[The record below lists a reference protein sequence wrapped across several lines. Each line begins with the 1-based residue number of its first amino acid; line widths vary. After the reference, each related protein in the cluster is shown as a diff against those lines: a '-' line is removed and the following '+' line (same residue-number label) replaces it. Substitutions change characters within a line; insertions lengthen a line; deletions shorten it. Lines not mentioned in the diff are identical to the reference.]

1 MNGRQRPLR
10 VAAVGAGYFSQY
22 QYHGWR
28 RMAEEGLVEMTGLAN
43 RDRGRG
49 EAMAARFGIAR
60 VFGGLPEM
68 LDALRP
74 DLLDIV
80 TPPSTHRH
88 FVRAAVERGV
98 PAICQK
104 PFGVD
109 YADALAMTELAEA
122 AGVPL
127 IVHENYRWEPWYRE
141 ARRLIDRG
149 DLGELHAI
157 GFRLRPG
164 DGQGPRAYLDR
175 QPYFQTMPRLLVVET
190 AIHWIDTFRYL
201 MGEVQAVY
209 ARLRRINPAI
219 AGEDAGYVI
228 FEFDGGATG
237 LFDGNRCNDH
247 PASDPRR
254 TMGECWV
261 EGSRGVLRL
270 DGEARLF
277 FKPHHGGEREH
288 GYDRGRDDTWG
299 GGACEWLQ
307 RHVIAH
313 LAHGAPAENA
323 ARDYLANLNVQ
334 EAAYRSHADGCRIVM
349 DDFDP
354 LERPIRA
361 TLGPPFPA
369 SAGDH

>member
-1 MNGRQRPLR
+1 MKRPLR

-28 RMAEEGLVEMTGLAN
+28 SMAGEGLVDLAGLAN
-43 RDRGRG
+43 RDRGHG
-49 EAMAARFGIAR
+49 EAMAARYGIPR
-60 VFGGLPEM
+60 VFETVPEM

-80 TPPSTHRH
+80 TPPPTHRQ

-109 YADALAMTELAEA
+109 YADAVAMTRLAEA

-141 ARRLIDRG
+141 ARRFIERDE
-149 DLGELHAI
+149 LGELHAI

-175 QPYFQTMPRLLVVET
+175 QPYFQTMPRLLIVET
-190 AIHWIDTFRYL
+190 AIHWIDTFRFL
-201 MGEVQAVY
+201 MGEVRAVY
-209 ARLRRINPAI
+209 ARLRRINPVV
-219 AGEDAGYVI
+219 AGEDAGIIV
-228 FEFDGGATG
+228 FEFAGGATG

-247 PASDPRR
+247 PAADPRR
-254 TMGECWV
+254 TMGECWI

-270 DGEARLF
+270 DGDARLF
-277 FKPHHGGEREH
+277 FKPHGGEERQH
-288 GYDRGRDDTWG
+288 AYDRGRADTWG

-307 RHVIAH
+307 RHVVAH
-313 LAHGAPAENA
+313 LAQGLPVENA
-323 ARDYLANLNVQ
+323 ARDYLANLKVQ
-334 EAAYRSHADGCRIVM
+334 EAAYRSHADGGRIVM
-349 DDFDP
+349 DEFDP
-354 LERPIRA
+354 LERPLAA
-361 TLGPPFPA
+361 TFASQPPA
-369 SAGDH
+369 THRGH